1 MVLLERAAAA
11 AIAMAVTAVAAVAL
25 ELGLDALAAVETAAA
40 AAPTLPAGMGGI
52 RIRWSQGHS
61 YHWAGSRNA

>member
-1 MVLLERAAAA
+1 MLEVATAAV
-11 AIAMAVTAVAAVAL
+11 IAMAVTAVGAVAL
-25 ELGLDALAAVETAAA
+25 EQALAAVEMTAAA

-52 RIRWSQGHS
+52 RIRWNQGHS